1 MDQLLLR
8 LRRYGGSIMRTDDVS
23 PEIER
28 ASRTNGWIF
37 VDGEGASFVWVPKDS
52 INRDNKISVGW
63 LSS

>member
-1 MDQLLLR
+1 
-8 LRRYGGSIMRTDDVS
+8 MRTDDVS